1 MKYFIVTAALLLSSS
16 VFTQFKITGEIKN
29 YQEQPV
35 MVRLFK
41 GSSDKLINRVTTDKN
56 GKFQVNVPEKFSG
69 MVRLTLPSHNAFMD
83 ILSDNENISFKSE
96 LDTQGI
102 SNIVFTDGKT
112 AKGYQAYQDY
122 EGFKDLKTNIF
133 PIIKQLYNSD
143 DEFYKAVIKEEN
155 RISTMNPSTE
165 LPLLKYFVQLS
176 ELSNTQ
182 VEGKPAAQMHMH
194 KILTRF
200 INDNDYLEGSGFMS
214 KLVLDYLRY
223 SIVGAQSQQEING
236 IIEKEIDNLLEKTDL
251 ETSRGQNI
259 LSSIFLVLPAEQFA
273 GLLEKYYSKASAL
286 TCEITDEL
294 RTSLAAH
301 NNVSP
306 GKVVPNIVFKT
317 PVKGFKSL
325 YDIKAEKKIVI
336 FWASWCPACNDE
348 MPFVKEYYKN
358 FKKEGGEILSISLDV
373 NETAFQEATNDFQWI
388 NYTELLQW
396 DTSGV
401 AEFGVT
407 ATPTLFLLDKDNK
420 LIKKA
425 SHISELVEL

>member
-1 MKYFIVTAALLLSSS
+1 MKCFFIAASLLVSSS
-16 VFTQFKITGEIKN
+16 LFSQFKIVGEFKN
-29 YQEQPV
+29 YSEQPV

-41 GSSDKLINRVTTDKN
+41 GSSDKLINKVTTDKN

-69 MVRLTLPSHNAFMD
+69 MIRLTLPSNNAFLD
-83 ILSDNENISFKSE
+83 ILSDNENVNFKSE
-96 LDTQGI
+96 LGKNGI
-102 SNIVFTDGKT
+102 SNIVYSEGKT
-112 AKGYQAYQDY
+112 AQGFQSYQNF
-122 EGFKDLKTNIF
+122 EGFNDLKSNIF
-133 PIIKQLYNSD
+133 PMIKQLYQPE
-143 DEFYKAVIKEEN
+143 DEFYKAVLKEEE
-155 RISTMNPSTE
+155 RIGKISPKME
-165 LPLLKYFVQLS
+165 LPLLNYFVQIN
-176 ELSNTQ
+176 ELANTN

-200 INDNDYLEGSGFMS
+200 VNDNHYLEGTGFMS

-223 SIVGAQSQQEING
+223 SIVGAQSQEEINQ
-236 IIEKEIDNLLEKTDL
+236 ILEKEIDNLLVKTDL

-259 LSSIFLVLPAEQFA
+259 LSSIFLVLPAEQFS
-273 GLLEKYYSKASAL
+273 GLLSKYYSKASSL

-294 RTSLAAH
+294 KTSLSAH
-301 NNVSP
+301 NNVAP
-306 GKVVPNIVFKT
+306 GKVVPNIVFQS

-325 YDIKAEKKIVI
+325 HEVKGTKKLVV

-348 MPFVKEYYKN
+348 MPFIKEYYRN
-358 FKKEGGEILSISLDV
+358 FKKEGGEIITISLDIDE
-373 NETAFQEATNDFQWI
+373 NSFKDATKDFEWI

-401 AEFGVT
+401 AEFGVS

-425 SHISELVEL
+425 SHISDLVDL